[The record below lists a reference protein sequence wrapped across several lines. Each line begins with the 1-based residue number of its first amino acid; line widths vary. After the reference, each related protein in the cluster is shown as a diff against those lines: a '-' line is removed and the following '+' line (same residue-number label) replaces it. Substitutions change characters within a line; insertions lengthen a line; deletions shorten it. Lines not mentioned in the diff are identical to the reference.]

1 MNTSVVYPPSRQQQ
15 SSTLQTIGVVKAA
28 AELHHAQQIARS
40 LTISSKNLRTFA
52 MRIGQ
57 NAAGLAILASFYEEF
72 SRNTIDLSNQVSQ
85 LTMHNAKHSVSEW
98 RIDIFEAQLEKACLT
113 IAAGSVP
120 ATVAAHLARKPQ
132 RISQNEERIQLFN
145 RELQDLLLEIKKN
158 VRSIAVIAVNSK
170 IEAPK
175 TGEHYGA
182 LLDVAAGVE
191 HMTGLITEHIDRAM
205 NYLKN
210 SRQAL
215 H

>member
-1 MNTSVVYPPSRQQQ
+1 MNTPVASPTSVQQ
-15 SSTLQTIGVVKAA
+15 SSTSQTIGVVKAA

-72 SRNTIDLSNQVSQ
+72 SRNTIDLSNQVSL

-98 RIDIFEAQLEKACLT
+98 RIDIFEAQLEKACRSIPT
-113 IAAGSVP
+113 DKVP
-120 ATVAAHLARKPQ
+120 ATVAAHLARKTQ
-132 RISQNEERIQLFN
+132 RVSQNNERILRFN

-191 HMTGLITEHIDRAM
+191 HMTGLITEHIDKAM
-205 NYLKN
+205 SYLKN
-210 SRQAL
+210 SRL
-215 H
+215 TRH